1 MNPEKHSTWLAYLW
15 AVIAGYFS
23 SMSLDDWGALVGI
36 VLAVGTFLVNRHYK
50 RRTAAAQDA
59 QVEAMRQRN
68 RILAQIADRA
78 RDSPDSTLKTLVSV
92 SEEPEGNYGGDR
104 KD

>member
-23 SMSLDDWGALVGI
+23 SLSLDDWGALVGI

-50 RRTAAAQDA
+50 RRTATAQDA
-59 QVEAMRQRN
+59 QIEAMRQRN
-68 RILAQIADRA
+68 RILAQIAGSV
-78 RDSPDSTLKTLVSV
+78 RDSPDSTLKTLVAV

>member
-1 MNPEKHSTWLAYLW
+1 MNPEKHTTWLAYLW

-68 RILAQIADRA
+68 RILAQIAGRV

-92 SEEPEGNYGGDR
+92 SEEPEGYDGGDR

>member
-1 MNPEKHSTWLAYLW
+1 MNPEKHTTWLAYLW
-15 AVIAGYFS
+15 SFIAGWLATW
-23 SMSLDDWGALVGI
+23 SLDDWGALIGI

-50 RRTAAAQDA
+50 KRTVAAQDA

-68 RILAQIADRA
+68 RILAQIAGSV
-78 RDSPDSTLKTLVSV
+78 RDSPESTLKTLVAV
-92 SEEPEGNYGGDR
+92 SEEQEGEYGGDR